1 MNLQQCR
8 NELKIMI
15 KVLIIS
21 LFMTTLVG
29 SKSVH
34 NFKVHDLSGKEVQL
48 NMYKGKVLLIVNTA
62 SECGFTPQYEE
73 LEAIYQLYKNKGFEV
88 LAFPSND
95 FGGQEPLNGNEIQ
108 QFCSVKFHTTFP
120 IFDKIHVKGKNANP
134 LYSFLSNKSQNGNV
148 NIAPKWNF
156 QKYLIDKN
164 GHVIDYYL
172 STTSPTSAKVKKAI
186 EALLAK

>member
-1 MNLQQCR
+1 
-8 NELKIMI
+8 
-15 KVLIIS
+15 
-21 LFMTTLVG
+21 MTTLVG
-29 SKSVH
+29 SESVH

-62 SECGFTPQYEE
+62 SECGFTPQYED
-73 LEAIYQLYKNKGFEV
+73 LEAVYQLYKNKGFEV

>member
-1 MNLQQCR
+1 
-8 NELKIMI
+8 
-15 KVLIIS
+15 
-21 LFMTTLVG
+21 MTTLVG

-48 NMYKGKVLLIVNTA
+48 NIYKGKVLLIVNTA
-62 SECGFTPQYEE
+62 SECGFTPQYED
-73 LEAIYQLYKNKGFEV
+73 LEAVYQLYKNKGFEV

>member
-1 MNLQQCR
+1 VNLQQCR

-62 SECGFTPQYEE
+62 SECGFTPQYED
-73 LEAIYQLYKNKGFEV
+73 LEAVYQLYKNKGFEV

>member
-1 MNLQQCR
+1 
-8 NELKIMI
+8 MI
-15 KVLIIS
+15 KVLILS
-21 LFMTTLVG
+21 LFMKTLAG

-34 NFKVHDLSGKEVQL
+34 NFKVHDLSGKEVHL

-120 IFDKIHVKGKNANP
+120 IFDKIHVKGKNADP

>member
-1 MNLQQCR
+1 
-8 NELKIMI
+8 
-15 KVLIIS
+15 
-21 LFMTTLVG
+21 
-29 SKSVH
+29 
-34 NFKVHDLSGKEVQL
+34 
-48 NMYKGKVLLIVNTA
+48 MYKGKVLLIVNTA
-62 SECGFTPQYEE
+62 SECGFTPQYED
-73 LEAIYQLYKNKGFEV
+73 LEAVYQLYKNKGFEV

>member
-1 MNLQQCR
+1 
-8 NELKIMI
+8 MI

-34 NFKVHDLSGKEVQL
+34 SFKVHDLSGKEVQL

-120 IFDKIHVKGKNANP
+120 IFDKIHVKGKNADP

-186 EALLAK
+186 EALLVK

>member
-1 MNLQQCR
+1 
-8 NELKIMI
+8 
-15 KVLIIS
+15 
-21 LFMTTLVG
+21 MTTLVG

-62 SECGFTPQYEE
+62 SECGFTPQYED
-73 LEAIYQLYKNKGFEV
+73 LEAVYQLYKNKGFEV

-186 EALLAK
+186 EALLVK

>member
-1 MNLQQCR
+1 M
-8 NELKIMI
+8 
-15 KVLIIS
+15 
-21 LFMTTLVG
+21 MT
-29 SKSVH
+29 
-34 NFKVHDLSGKEVQL
+34 KEVQL

-62 SECGFTPQYEE
+62 SECGFTPQYED
-73 LEAIYQLYKNKGFEV
+73 LEAVYQLYKNKGFEV

>member
-1 MNLQQCR
+1 
-8 NELKIMI
+8 
-15 KVLIIS
+15 
-21 LFMTTLVG
+21 MTTLVG

-62 SECGFTPQYEE
+62 SECGFTPQYED
-73 LEAIYQLYKNKGFEV
+73 LEAVYQLYKNKGFEV